1 MRIKRFIA
9 SDMRTALRMVRDEQG
24 PDAVILSNRPCAEGV
39 EVVSATDYDEALV
52 HQALRAAAPAIA
64 ATPAAAPT
72 PAAVAAVAA
81 EPTPAPASVPAF
93 AATNPA
99 PSVRET
105 LATRA
110 RAVFKL
116 GDAPRAPSAEPTLA
130 ELTAD
135 TTPAAAA
142 VASAEPTRFDAMMAA
157 LGAVP
162 ASVADAE
169 PANDVVT
176 LSHAARAQAEAA
188 HAAPPSPPASPR
200 QHPEPDAP
208 VAAAAAQVPSDPQA
222 PAQAPAPAPLPA
234 PKIELSLEPL
244 PEPREEATR
253 DTAPAER
260 HLHAVPRWDA
270 DPAVAAMREELA
282 TMRQLIER
290 EMGQFA
296 VERLKGSPAR
306 AAAFDILLGYGC
318 DDSLAQTL
326 AAKID
331 PTLDPARVHA
341 PMLAELARMLT
352 ISREEPIDDVGGN
365 NNVIALVGPTGAG
378 KTTTTAKIAARFAAR
393 HRARD
398 VALVTTDFERVG
410 ACEQLHAHGRR
421 LGITVCEAQGP
432 EALQQTLA
440 QLQDYPLVVVDTAGY
455 GARDRALLGQ
465 ITWLRATRNLR
476 SLLVLPANG
485 HPHDMN
491 EVVRR
496 YRIASPEGVVL
507 TKLDET
513 GRLGAALSVVIRNG
527 LSLAYTSAGQQVST
541 DLAAA
546 NASSLVLLL
555 EKLRRAADNP
565 LATEDRHAVA

>member
-188 HAAPPSPPASPR
+188 GEPTLAELMTHAAPAAVPAVPAAATPSP
-200 QHPEPDAP
+200 AP
-208 VAAAAAQVPSDPQA
+208 VATAS
-222 PAQAPAPAPLPA
+222 
-234 PKIELSLEPL
+234 I
-244 PEPREEATR
+244 ATS
-253 DTAPAER
+253 A
-260 HLHAVPRWDA
+260 
-270 DPAVAAMREELA
+270 
-282 TMRQLIER
+282 
-290 EMGQFA
+290 
-296 VERLKGSPAR
+296 
-306 AAAFDILLGYGC
+306 
-318 DDSLAQTL
+318 
-326 AAKID
+326 
-331 PTLDPARVHA
+331 
-341 PMLAELARMLT
+341 
-352 ISREEPIDDVGGN
+352 
-365 NNVIALVGPTGAG
+365 TGAG
-378 KTTTTAKIAARFAAR
+378 
-393 HRARD
+393 
-398 VALVTTDFERVG
+398 
-410 ACEQLHAHGRR
+410 
-421 LGITVCEAQGP
+421 
-432 EALQQTLA
+432 
-440 QLQDYPLVVVDTAGY
+440 AG
-455 GARDRALLGQ
+455 
-465 ITWLRATRNLR
+465 
-476 SLLVLPANG
+476 VLPA
-485 HPHDMN
+485 
-491 EVVRR
+491 
-496 YRIASPEGVVL
+496 
-507 TKLDET
+507 T
-513 GRLGAALSVVIRNG
+513 GG
-527 LSLAYTSAGQQVST
+527 
-541 DLAAA
+541 
-546 NASSLVLLL
+546 
-555 EKLRRAADNP
+555 
-565 LATEDRHAVA
+565 